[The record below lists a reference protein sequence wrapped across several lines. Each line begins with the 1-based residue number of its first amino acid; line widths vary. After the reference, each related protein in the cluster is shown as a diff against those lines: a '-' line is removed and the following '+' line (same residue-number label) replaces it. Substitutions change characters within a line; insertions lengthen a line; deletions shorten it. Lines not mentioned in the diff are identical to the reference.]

1 MSIKSYFAGAIPPWI
16 NNLALS
22 LQPVASAGAAVASGA
37 AIVADAATHAAE
49 SAAAY
54 VQDERRKRASS
65 GGAGG
70 ADGAGAGGAGAGSAA
85 GENGILMLCFDEND
99 EKSDSPRAPVYR
111 M

>member
-65 GGAGG
+65 GGAN
-70 ADGAGAGGAGAGSAA
+70 GAGAGGAGAGGAA
-85 GENGILMLCFDEND
+85 GENGTMMFCFEEND
-99 EKSDSPRAPVYR
+99 RNLDSPRAPVYR